1 MAQNETPTTFDRDAN
16 PLPAY
21 EVQPGQV
28 YRSSLGERVEVVR
41 DDLPGS
47 KVLLVRY
54 PEREEGRQEARM
66 SRYSFADAATF
77 DGFTLVEEDADLSEN
92 EDEEEVQNLSGEF
105 VETPRCPGCGRFMST
120 GYDGMGLPAASCSN
134 PSCEAFLDDRELIR
148 DGYYDEH
155 A

>member
-1 MAQNETPTTFDRDAN
+1 MAQNTPTTFDRDEN

-28 YRSSLGERVEVVR
+28 YRTLLGTRVEVVR
-41 DDLPGS
+41 DDLGGGKP
-47 KVLLVRY
+47 LLVRY
-54 PEREEGRQEARM
+54 PDREEDRRTARM

-77 DGFTLVEEDADLSEN
+77 EGFTLIEEDADLVQN
-92 EDEEEVQNLSGEF
+92 EEAEESPNLSGEF

-120 GYDGMGLPAASCSN
+120 GYDGMGLPAASRSN